1 MKLKMPGRLTAAT
14 VLLILSGLTAV
25 LMLLTG
31 GTSRRWAVLF
41 VTVLFLLALIWLA
54 FELLNLR
61 RNVLRYFSH
70 MNRALKDTLFN
81 APEHMPVPVAIL
93 DDNRQ
98 IIWYNQS
105 FLADVA
111 CGEELYGQPLS
122 AVMPLNEDQI
132 TENSYGEL
140 ECKGKYFRVSR
151 TQYRHGKNTGE
162 LLCFQ
167 DQTRYVNLRRIY
179 MDSRPCVIMIV
190 VDNYA
195 DLFNSTR
202 QSERASVM
210 AALEVLYDRF
220 LEGTDS
226 IFCHLDEDR
235 FMVLTV
241 AKHVLE
247 MERMHFPL
255 LDEARKIKV
264 GSSNLTLS
272 IGIGRS
278 GDNLEQNEK
287 YAQQSLDMALG
298 RGGDQVAIKTN
309 DGFTF
314 YGGVSKGIEH
324 RNKARNR
331 AVARDLQKL
340 MKRCKHV
347 YIMGHRA
354 SDLDAVGAAVGVAFV
369 AQQTGIPYNI
379 VIRKES
385 SLAKILVE
393 RIDAE
398 MPDVMITPET
408 ARAIFT
414 QEDLVVIVD
423 TFSRDIVE
431 DAELYAMAKHVVV
444 IDHHRQMVNYLE
456 NTTLKLHDPY
466 ASSAAELVAGM
477 IQYFDWRD
485 QMPQFTA
492 EALLAGI
499 MLDTKN
505 FIMQTGVHTF
515 EIAAYLRE
523 RGADPIAV
531 KALFA
536 GSMDAYRHRSQMVAD
551 AEVYKRYAVTVSEE
565 QYPDIQIIAAQTA
578 DELLGIE
585 HVDASFVIF
594 PRGDMSC
601 ISARSLGAM
610 NVQVVMERLG
620 GGGHQTMAAT
630 QLKDCSV
637 EELRNMLLDTLDE
650 IEAEGIAAEEAAEE
664 TAEAAE
670 YEGPAE

>member
-1 MKLKMPGRLTAAT
+1 MQLKIPRRLIAAA
-14 VLLILSGLTAV
+14 VLLILSGSAAV
-25 LMLLTG
+25 LMLLSG
-31 GTSRRWAVLF
+31 GQPPKWAVIAVL
-41 VTVLFLLALIWLA
+41 VLFLLALFWSCYEMLQ
-54 FELLNLR
+54 LR
-61 RNVLRYFSH
+61 KNILRYFSR

-93 DDNRQ
+93 DDSRQ
-98 IIWYNQS
+98 IIWYNRS
-105 FLADVA
+105 FYDDVA

-122 AVMPLNEDQI
+122 AVMPLDGAQI
-132 TENSYGEL
+132 TESSYGQL
-140 ECKGKYFRVSR
+140 ERKGKYFRVSR
-151 TQYRHGKNTGE
+151 THYRHGKNTGE

-167 DQTRYVNLRRIY
+167 EETQFVNLRRTY
-179 MDSRPCVIMIV
+179 LDNRPCVIMIV

-241 AKHVLE
+241 AKHILE
-247 MERMHFPL
+247 MERAHFPL

-264 GSSNLTLS
+264 GSSSLTLS
-272 IGIGRS
+272 VGIGRS

-287 YAQQSLDMALG
+287 FAQQSLDMALG
-298 RGGDQVAIKTN
+298 RGGDQVAIKTK

-331 AVARDLQKL
+331 AVARDLHKL
-340 MKRCKHV
+340 MKRCKHI

-354 SDLDAVGAAVGVAFV
+354 SDLDAVGAAVGIAFI

-393 RIDAE
+393 RIEAE

-431 DAELYAMAKHVVV
+431 DAELYAMAKHIVV

-523 RGADPIAV
+523 RGADPVAV
-531 KALFA
+531 KTLFA
-536 GSMDAYRHRSQMVAD
+536 GSMDAYRQRSRLVAE
-551 AEVYKRYAVTVSEE
+551 AEVYKRYAITAAEE
-565 QYPDIQIIAAQTA
+565 EIPDIQIIAAQTA

-585 HVDASFVIF
+585 NVDASFVIF
-594 PRGDMSC
+594 RRGELSC

-610 NVQVVMERLG
+610 NVQVVMERMG
-620 GGGHQTMAAT
+620 GGGHQMMAAT
-630 QLKDCSV
+630 QLKDCPV
-637 EELRNMLLDTLDE
+637 AELREMLLDTLDA
-650 IEAEGIAAEEAAEE
+650 IEAEGAAAGQAAEEANQPVSG
-664 TAEAAE
+664 EA
-670 YEGPAE
+670 G

>member
-1 MKLKMPGRLTAAT
+1 MQLKTPRRLITAA
-14 VLLILSGLTAV
+14 VLLILSGFTAV
-25 LMLLTG
+25 MMLLTG
-31 GTSRRWAVLF
+31 GQPRKWAVIFVLVLF
-41 VTVLFLLALIWLA
+41 VLALLWSCY
-54 FELLNLR
+54 ELLQLR
-61 RNVLRYFSH
+61 KNVLRYFSR

-93 DDNRQ
+93 DESRQ

-105 FLADVA
+105 FYADVA

-122 AVMPLNEDQI
+122 AVMPLNGEQI

-140 ECKGKYFRVSR
+140 ERMGKYFRVTR
-151 TQYRHGKNTGE
+151 THYRHGRNTGE

-167 DQTRYVNLRRIY
+167 EETQYVNLRKTY
-179 MDSRPCVIMIV
+179 LDSRPCVIMIV

-247 MERMHFPL
+247 MERAHFPL

-264 GSSNLTLS
+264 GSSSLTLS

-287 YAQQSLDMALG
+287 FAQQSLDMALG

-331 AVARDLQKL
+331 AVARDLHKL

-354 SDLDAVGAAVGVAFV
+354 SDLDAVGAALGIAFI

-393 RIDAE
+393 RMEAE
-398 MPDVMITPET
+398 MPDVMISPET

-523 RGADPIAV
+523 RGADPVAV
-531 KALFA
+531 KTLFA
-536 GSMDAYRHRSQMVAD
+536 GSMDAYRQRSRLVAE
-551 AEVYKRYAVTVSEE
+551 AEVYKRYAITVAEE
-565 QYPDIQIIAAQTA
+565 ELPDIQIIASQTA

-585 HVDASFVIF
+585 NVDASFVIF
-594 PRGDMSC
+594 PRGELSC

-610 NVQVVMERLG
+610 NVQVVMERMG
-620 GGGHQTMAAT
+620 GGGHQMMAAT
-630 QLKDCSV
+630 QLKDCPV
-637 EELRNMLLDTLDE
+637 AKLRTMLLDTLDA
-650 IEAEGIAAEEAAEE
+650 IEAEDAAAGQAAES
-664 TAEAAE
+664 
-670 YEGPAE
+670 PAEPEVY